1 MLTRQERRFR
11 RRRRSARPAPEAL
24 RPAESTPLLLQAA
37 AFLAVFAA
45 AILVNL
51 KTLHYGFLTS
61 WDDPTYV
68 VDNPWIRGLSRENLI
83 YVFTKPYF
91 ANYLPLHLVSYMV
104 DYTLW
109 GLNPFGYHLQ
119 SVLLNGLNA
128 ILALFVTR
136 RLFANF
142 LLAFLAALLFAVHP
156 SHVEAVAWISIRK
169 DLLSTAFLLL
179 TVLFYHRATGSRSLG
194 RGAYAASIGCFTL
207 GLLSK
212 VSIVALP
219 LFLLVLDW
227 FPRAGRRRI
236 PWKAAIANKIPYALI
251 GLVLVRINTL
261 VQVKA
266 KAAYAQDPIPYLMVK
281 GHAVWNYLA
290 LLTGIPSGRPVYDTP
305 EFASGLASVAANLA
319 GILVLPAVLWIAHRR
334 RWDALGLGAGWVLAL
349 LLPAILFPLV
359 TYMADRYL
367 YGPSLGFCWLLAAG
381 IVAVGRRMESIRLRA
396 GVTAIL
402 TALPLTLFAYRTI
415 EYDRAWAGS
424 EPLWKY
430 AIARSKDYRVRNNLA
445 QAMMIEK
452 RWADAERLYRQAS
465 AVENIVSHQ
474 GLAAVYYDTHR
485 YPEAQRE
492 IERALEIA
500 HKHGAAYTDL
510 TDATMEDLAEIEYT
524 AGAIYWV
531 QSQNQKA
538 IEAWEAALRANPRHA
553 GAAQWLRTA
562 RGEPAPVTTK

>member
-1 MLTRQERRFR
+1 MSTRQQRRFQ
-11 RRRRSARPAPEAL
+11 RRRRSAGPAPEA
-24 RPAESTPLLLQAA
+24 RPAESTPLPLQAG

-51 KTLHYGFLTS
+51 PTLHYGFLTS

-68 VDNPWIRGLSRENLI
+68 VDNPWIRGLSRENL
-83 YVFTKPYF
+83 VHAFTKPYF

-104 DYTLW
+104 DYSLW

-119 SVLLNGLNA
+119 SVLLNGVNA
-128 ILALFVTR
+128 ILALLVTR
-136 RLFANF
+136 LLFGNF

-179 TVLFYHRATGSRSLG
+179 TVLFYHRAAGSRSLG
-194 RGAYAASIGCFTL
+194 RGAYAASIGFFTL

-227 FPRAGRRRI
+227 FHPARQRRI
-236 PWKAAIANKIPYALI
+236 DWKAAIANKIPFALI
-251 GLVLVRINTL
+251 GLVLVRVNTL

-266 KAAYAQDPIPYLMVK
+266 KASYAQDPLPYLMVK

-290 LLTGIPSGRPVYDTP
+290 LLTGLPSGRPVYDTP
-305 EFASGLASVAANLA
+305 EFAFGLVSVAANLA
-319 GILVLPAVLWIAHRR
+319 GILVLPAVLLIARRR
-334 RWDALGLGAGWVLAL
+334 RWEVLGLGAGWVLAL

-367 YGPSLGFCWLLAAG
+367 YGPSLGICWLLAAG
-381 IVAVGRRMESIRLRA
+381 IAAAGRRMESIPTRA
-396 GVTAIL
+396 GVMALL

-415 EYDRAWAGS
+415 EYNRAWSGS
-424 EPLWKY
+424 EPLWRY

-445 QAMMIEK
+445 QALMNEK
-452 RWADAERLYRQAS
+452 RWAEAERLYKEAS

-538 IEAWEAALRANPRHA
+538 IEAWEAALRANPHHER
-553 GAAQWLRTA
+553 AAQWLRTA
-562 RGEPAPVTTK
+562 RGEPAATTTK